1 MPQILQKIYQKF
13 PAFFLLGH
21 LAYGLLF
28 CLYIAWKTNTLGGDT
43 LEHIHSSWLVYANFI
58 PYKDFFQHHNPLLW
72 YLFAP
77 FVGLHTQG
85 LDDNIITAT
94 VVSAAIVSSF
104 LNYYFLYLIA
114 SRFLTDKLGGIIAAA
129 IALTPYVVVS
139 VVNFRPDNFMMT
151 AFFAGL
157 YFYLCH
163 IKEQKISQLSI
174 AMLLFW
180 VSFMFLQK
188 IIFALSVLA
197 LVTFYLLYKKVIRW
211 KAVIYAMLLP
221 VGLSLGYALYL
232 WYNDILAIWFRSNFI
247 FNLYIPDLFAEER
260 RQGMIWPEL
269 KLLLVGSFLAIIC
282 FIRQRNI
289 YFNILTI
296 LFLTEL
302 AQRLLYFSAF
312 AYYFYLLIY
321 LAAILSAMFLEEKV
335 FKKHFALIYLLIAAL
350 AFCMYKPSVY
360 NGNLG
365 DKVGRFYDPLNKKI
379 VRVTTPCDY
388 VINGDGNLY
397 NLYNRDPHYYWNLLG
412 QLDVIGAKVGI
423 HPLMDINAVI
433 KTYKPK
439 IIYVAPYK
447 DKYFAERG
455 IDKNVHTPDMNF
467 INKYYKPFDNSNV
480 IYILKPEYSQLKCDF
495 DYKKR
500 YYRAYD

>member
-1 MPQILQKIYQKF
+1 MPQMLQKIYQKF
-13 PAFFLLGH
+13 PAFFLIGH
-21 LAYGLLF
+21 LCAGLLF

-77 FVGLHTQG
+77 FVGLHAQG

-94 VVSAAIVSSF
+94 VVSCSILSSF
-104 LNYYFLYLIA
+104 LNYYILYLIT
-114 SRFLTDKLGGIIAAA
+114 SRFLSNKTGGIIAAA

-157 YFYLCH
+157 YFYFKH
-163 IKEQKISQLSI
+163 IKEQKISQLSL

-188 IIFALSVLA
+188 IIFALAVLA
-197 LVTFYLLYKKVIRW
+197 LITFYLLYKKNI
-211 KAVIYAMLLP
+211 KTEALLYSILLP
-221 VGLSLGYALYL
+221 IVLSLGYAVYL
-232 WYNDILAIWFRSNFI
+232 WHHGILETWYRSNFI
-247 FNLYIPDLFAEER
+247 FNLYIPELFAEER

-269 KLLLVGSFLAIIC
+269 RLLLLGSFCAIIC
-282 FIRQRNI
+282 FIRKKNI

-321 LAAILSAMFLEEKV
+321 LSAILSAMFLEEKI
-335 FKKHFALIYLLIAAL
+335 FKKYFALMYVLVAAL
-350 AFCMYKPSVY
+350 AFCMYKPAVY
-360 NGNLG
+360 EGNLG
-365 DKVGRFYDPLNKKI
+365 DRVGRFYEPLNKKI
-379 VRVTTPCDY
+379 VRVATPCDY

-423 HPLMDINAVI
+423 HPLMDINKVI
-433 KTYKPK
+433 ATYKPK
-439 IIYVAPYK
+439 IIYIAPYK
-447 DKYFAERG
+447 DKYSAERG
-455 IDKNVHTPDMNF
+455 IEKFVHVPDKKL
-467 INKYYKPFDNSNV
+467 INKYYKPFDNSDV
-480 IYILKPEYSQLKCDF
+480 IYILKPEFSHIKCEF